1 MKNDL
6 LGIVKKCLEK
16 ERETL
21 LKAITSAKRA
31 RDSAPSA
38 IESHHDTERN
48 QSEKMVVALEEKLLE
63 LDELIRNLPQN
74 ITTNNV
80 SSGVWSYCEIDK
92 VGNNLKIILVPDG
105 YGGRE
110 AEGIKLVSINTP
122 IARSILET

>member
-80 SSGVWSYCEIDK
+80 SNGVWGYYEIDK
-92 VGNNLKIILVPDG
+92 DGNNLKIILVPDG

>member
-6 LGIVKKCLEK
+6 LDIVKKCLEK

-48 QSEKMVVALEEKLLE
+48 QSEKMVAALEEKLLE
-63 LDELIRNLPQN
+63 LDELILNLPQN

-80 SSGVWSYCEIDK
+80 SNGVWGYYEIDK
-92 VGNNLKIILVPDG
+92 DGNNLKIILVPDG

-110 AEGIKLVSINTP
+110 TEGIKLVSINTP
-122 IARSILET
+122 FAKSILET